1 MRFGKEKIP
10 GLTQKPTARGVAY
23 YWQPSPMQRA
33 KGWKSL
39 ALGTDLAEAVRKAR
53 ARNDEVDQWKT
64 GGARPA
70 QVRRFNHRATFG
82 HVLDRYEAEVLV
94 TKAKNTQRV
103 DRTAIRNLRDW
114 AGKHPVGWID
124 RKRVRALRQA
134 MMAKAVMDGPGHAVA
149 FHLLT
154 TLRKIL
160 SWWIK
165 EADLG
170 VPNPADDFGLRAPAP
185 REQIC
190 DADAEAALLAA
201 AARLKLPGVA
211 LAIEL
216 AIYTGQRE
224 ADLLAFDRGRWR
236 EISLAQ
242 LGHDA
247 TLYDRL
253 TATNGP
259 DAGKVMGLYVRQGK
273 GKVWIGIPIA
283 GDTRVAVE
291 TTLEAHRKA
300 AQRAGRVGAQ
310 YLISRAG
317 DGSAWPQRDFI
328 DHFAQVRAKAAEQ
341 ARADGNDELAARL
354 ADLQFRDLRRTCAV
368 RLGWL
373 GLNDYQIGSITGHK
387 QETIKKILEVYMPRT
402 EAAAATAIVA
412 RIGKSRNSDFGK
424 VGTAD

>member
-1 MRFGKEKIP
+1 MRFGKERIP
-10 GLTQKPTARGVAY
+10 YLVQRPLAHGVGYFWEPSARLK
-23 YWQPSPMQRA
+23 RH
-33 KGWKSL
+33 GWESRP
-39 ALGTDLAEAVRKAR
+39 LGTDLAQAVVKAR
-53 ARNDEVDQWKT
+53 ARNEQVAEWES

-70 QVRRFNHRATFG
+70 KVRAVQRRETFG
-82 HVLDRYEAEVLV
+82 YVLDRYQTEVLA

-103 DRTAIRNLRDW
+103 DKTAIKNLHDW

-124 RKRVRALRQA
+124 RKRVRALRDA
-134 MMAKAVMDGPGHAVA
+134 MMAKATIDGPGHAVA

-165 EADLG
+165 EADLRT
-170 VPNPADDFGLRAPAP
+170 PNPADDFGLPAPAA
-185 REQIC
+185 RDQIC

-201 AARLKLPGVA
+201 ATALKLPAVA

-224 ADLLAFDRGRWR
+224 ADILAFDRGRWR

-253 TATNGP
+253 AATTGD

-273 GKVWIGIPIA
+273 TKVWVGIPIA
-283 GDTRVAVE
+283 GDTRTTVE
-291 TTLEAHRKA
+291 STLEAHRKA
-300 AQRAGRVGAQ
+300 AQRSGRVGAQ
-310 YLISRAG
+310 YLVSRAG
-317 DGSAWPQRDFI
+317 DGSAWPQRDFA
-328 DHFAQVRAKAAEQ
+328 DAFARVRAQAVATAREQ
-341 ARADGNDELAARL
+341 GNDELADRL
-354 ADLQFRDLRRTCAV
+354 AELQFRDLRRTCVV

-387 QETIKKILEVYMPRT
+387 QQTIKKILEVYMPRT

-412 RIGKSRNSDFGK
+412 RIGRSTTPSEQEKR
-424 VGTAD
+424 A